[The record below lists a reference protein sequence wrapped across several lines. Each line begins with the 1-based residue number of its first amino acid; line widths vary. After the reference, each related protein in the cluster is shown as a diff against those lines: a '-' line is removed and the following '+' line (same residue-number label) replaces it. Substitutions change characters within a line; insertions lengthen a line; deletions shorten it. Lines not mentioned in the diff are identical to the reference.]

1 MKRLVVVINPDP
13 EDGGY
18 VATVPS
24 LPGVVGQGE
33 TEEEAFEDV
42 KAALEFTLDGM
53 VERGEELPPGDEVA
67 REVALDV
74 YVIGQAT
81 WRLGQRRRKSV
92 RGLRLR
98 ASQATRF
105 ASPSDL
111 RRSPTTH
118 RTPAQET

>member
-1 MKRLVVVINPDP
+1 MRKFVVVINPDP

-42 KAALEFTLDGM
+42 KVALEFTLESM

-67 REVALDV
+67 REVELPV
-74 YVIGQAT
+74 
-81 WRLGQRRRKSV
+81 
-92 RGLRLR
+92 
-98 ASQATRF
+98 
-105 ASPSDL
+105 
-111 RRSPTTH
+111 
-118 RTPAQET
+118 